1 MTMSILT
8 LDPTAEPRA
17 PFRSPWQR
25 CVAVGR
31 AYELLRADV
40 LEHVAE
46 AQAAIGWTH
55 CRFHGLFH
63 DDMNVVRR
71 GPDGALRFQWHHI
84 DKIFDSLLE
93 LGLRPF
99 LELNPMPAA
108 LASGDQTMFF
118 YQMNVTP
125 PADYGEWQALIEAF
139 TRHCLDRYGYEEV
152 RHWYFEVWN
161 EPNLKGFWSGSQQ
174 DYWQLYAH
182 AARGVKTV
190 DPDLKIGGPA
200 TASGAWVGDLIR
212 WCTEQDVPIDF
223 VSTHLYP
230 QDEYVL
236 YTDREGSPHPAGHFF
251 ANRVREVQ
259 QEVAGSPLPDLE
271 IHWTEW
277 NTQSSLPGRKVTW
290 GENIYVDSC
299 FAASFLARNLTE
311 LDDAC
316 DSLGWWVISDI
327 FEEGGIPHAPFSCT
341 YGLMTIH
348 GLPKAS
354 FHAFTFLAALRDL
367 PRLDVVADDAPDGC
381 GACAVKT
388 GSGWKL
394 LAWNHP
400 PLETS
405 DPPAWNISLSA
416 GEAAEPGILYQ
427 STIRPGAG
435 SAWEGWQHLGR
446 PHNLTPA
453 LEALLRRQAEPE
465 RTAQRTEASQPL
477 SFDRTLAP
485 YTVSLFEWT
494 PAGQPAFGKG
504 VPEDPK
510 DDPLEDLLSGIADPN
525 A

>member
-1 MTMSILT
+1 MPTLT
-8 LDPTAEPRA
+8 LKPNGPTRP
-17 PFRSPWQR
+17 PFRAPWQR

-63 DDMNVVRR
+63 DDMNVVQRA
-71 GPDGALRFQWHHI
+71 PDGTLRFQWHHI
-84 DKIFDSLLE
+84 DKVFDSLLA

-99 LELNPMPAA
+99 VELNPMPAA
-108 LASGDQTMFF
+108 LASGEQTMFF
-118 YQMNVTP
+118 YEMNVTP
-125 PADYGEWQALIEAF
+125 PARFEEWQALVEAF
-139 TRHCLDRYGYEEV
+139 TRHCLERYGYEEV

-161 EPNLKGFWSGSQQ
+161 EPNLKGFWSGSQE

-182 AARGVKTV
+182 AARGVKAV
-190 DPDLKIGGPA
+190 HPELRIGGPA
-200 TASGAWVGDLIR
+200 TASGAWIGDLIH
-212 WCTEQDVPIDF
+212 WCVDNDVPIDF

-230 QDEYVL
+230 QDEYVV
-236 YTDREGSPHPAGHFF
+236 YPKRKDSPHEPGHFF
-251 ANRVREVQ
+251 ADRVREVQ
-259 QEVAGSPLPDLE
+259 QEVKASPRPDLE

-277 NTQSSLPGRKVTW
+277 NTQSVHPEGRVTW
-290 GENIYVDSC
+290 GENTYVDSC

-316 DSLGWWVISDI
+316 TSLGWWVISDI
-327 FEEGGIPHAPFSCT
+327 FEEGGIPNAPFSCT

-354 FHAFTFLAALRDL
+354 FHAFAFLAELRDL
-367 PRLDVVADDAPDGC
+367 PRLPVDLQDAPDGC

-388 GSGWKL
+388 ESGWKL

-405 DPPAWNISLSA
+405 DPADWTVKLTA
-416 GEAAEPGILYQ
+416 GEPSVPGILFT

-453 LEALLRRQAEPE
+453 LEALLRSQAEPE
-465 RTAQRTEASQPL
+465 RTARTTDAGQSVSADL
-477 SFDRTLAP
+477 ALAP

-504 VPEDPK
+504 VPDDPK
-510 DDPLEDLLSGIADPN
+510 NDPLEDLLSGIADPN